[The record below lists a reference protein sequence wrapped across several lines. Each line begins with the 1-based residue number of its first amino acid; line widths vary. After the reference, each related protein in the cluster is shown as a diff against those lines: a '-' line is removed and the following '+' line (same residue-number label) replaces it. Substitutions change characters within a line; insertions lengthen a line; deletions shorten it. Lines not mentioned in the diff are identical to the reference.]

1 MRRAL
6 LAAVAA
12 LVSACSGSSSPGPVT
27 PPPGGGGVA
36 ILAGAGDIAECSSP
50 GAEATAQL
58 LDRIS
63 GTVFTT
69 GDNAYPNGS
78 AAQFRDCYDP
88 AWGRHKRRTRP
99 VPGNHDYEQ
108 AGALPYFDYFGDNAG
123 PRGLGYYSYTAGSWR
138 IYALNSEI
146 SGGAASQQ
154 AQWLRDE
161 LAQNPTQCAA
171 AIWHKP
177 LFTSGPNGEN
187 RHMLET
193 WRILYNANV
202 EVILNGHEHLYERFA
217 PQDPDG
223 RPDGARGI
231 RQFTVGTGGVPLYSF
246 ATVRQNSEVRANV
259 WGVLVL
265 FLGESS
271 YEWNFLP
278 AGIPGV
284 NFRDSGRG
292 NCH

>member
-1 MRRAL
+1 MRRGL
-6 LAAVAA
+6 LAAAA
-12 LVSACSGSSSPGPVT
+12 AVVSACSGATGPSGPGQPP
-27 PPPGGGGVA
+27 PPPGLA

-63 GTVFTT
+63 GTVFTA

-88 AWGRHKRRTRP
+88 SWGRHKRRTRP
-99 VPGNHDYEQ
+99 TPGNHDYVDPT
-108 AGALPYFDYFGDNAG
+108 ASAYYDYFGDNAG
-123 PRGLGYYSYTAGSWR
+123 PRGLGYYSYTAGAWR
-138 IYALNSEI
+138 IYALNSELPP
-146 SGGAASQQ
+146 GGMQSQ
-154 AQWLRDE
+154 AQWLREE
-161 LAQNPTQCAA
+161 LNQNPACSI

-177 LFTSGPNGEN
+177 LFTSGPNGAN
-187 RHMLET
+187 PHMQEF

-202 EVILNGHEHLYERFA
+202 DVVINGHDHLYERFA

-223 RPDGARGI
+223 RPDARGI

-246 ATVRQNSEVRANV
+246 GATKPNSDVRASV

-265 FLGESS
+265 FLGDGS

-278 AGIPGV
+278 AGIPGA
-284 NFRDSGRG
+284 NFQDSGRAS
-292 NCH
+292 CH